1 MNNKKG
7 IGLVVLVILGYF
19 FWKKLSTDATAS
31 NPDPRPA
38 ARHGNLQHPV
48 VVDPQ
53 NPHANPT
60 LYNPRNNPL
69 TPTTATD
76 SGLEIG
82 SCLNPLNNNSTYIS
96 ILTGSIMPVTG
107 ILTFLDNMRSGY
119 NRGESN
125 PNSSGCRF
133 LRLRQT
139 HHINELNGTITSPN
153 HIAIKQAKVDFLTA
167 TINNCCCN
175 STTTATETL
184 GKTKTNIN

>member
-139 HHINELNGTITSPN
+139 HHINELNGT
-153 HIAIKQAKVDFLTA
+153 
-167 TINNCCCN
+167 
-175 STTTATETL
+175 
-184 GKTKTNIN
+184 